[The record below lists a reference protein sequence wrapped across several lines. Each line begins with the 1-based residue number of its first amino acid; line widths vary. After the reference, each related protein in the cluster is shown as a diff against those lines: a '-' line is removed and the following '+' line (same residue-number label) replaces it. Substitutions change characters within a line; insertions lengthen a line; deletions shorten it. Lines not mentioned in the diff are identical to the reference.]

1 MYKRLELHNHT
12 KESDAILEIRELL
25 DIMIAEN
32 VAGFG
37 LTDHNTI
44 SGHDK
49 MKQAMADY
57 SKEVSADEIPLQ
69 CIYGMEYTTYY
80 GHILCLNLHEYVPW
94 ENINP
99 HQPELLF
106 EAASAKGALVGIAH
120 PYAFGAPFSKG
131 CRFEMTVTNYETVDF
146 IEIFNNAETLSQNKK
161 ALELWESL
169 VLQGE
174 KLAAT
179 AGMDLHR
186 HTSMVDKFAT
196 FIRGEVAGNVSS
208 ELEDAIYKQKTW
220 VSKGII
226 LETTVDESG
235 EFLTFNLVETEKTS
249 TFDTSCNDMS
259 SEYIVVLKTEKGTHE
274 LSSLE
279 KFPIENLAGAQ
290 YVIPKLYS
298 QTTEVENLVC
308 VSPVVMVE
316 K

>member
-12 KESDAILEIRELL
+12 TESDAILEIDELL
-25 DIMIAEN
+25 AIMISEN

-44 SGHDK
+44 SGHQK
-49 MKQAMADY
+49 MQHAMTDY
-57 SKEVSADEIPLQ
+57 LKKVDSEEKSLLQ

-99 HQPELLF
+99 HKPELLF
-106 EAASAKGALVGIAH
+106 DAARAKGALVGIAH

-131 CRFEMTVTNYETVDF
+131 CRFEMTVTNYESVDF

-161 ALELWESL
+161 ALELWEGL

-174 KLAAT
+174 KLTAT

-186 HTSMVDKFAT
+186 HTPMLDKFAT
-196 FIRGEVAGNVSS
+196 FIQGEVAGNIAT
-208 ELEDAIYKQKTW
+208 ELEHAIYSQKTW

-226 LETTVDESG
+226 LETTVDESK
-235 EFLTFNLVETEKTS
+235 EFLTFNLIQTEKTS
-249 TFDTSCNDMS
+249 TFDLST
-259 SEYIVVLKTEKGTHE
+259 EYKVVLKTEKGIHE
-274 LSSLE
+274 LSSSE
-279 KFPIENLAGAQ
+279 KFPIENLGNAQ

-308 VSPVVMVE
+308 ISPVVMIE
-316 K
+316 NL